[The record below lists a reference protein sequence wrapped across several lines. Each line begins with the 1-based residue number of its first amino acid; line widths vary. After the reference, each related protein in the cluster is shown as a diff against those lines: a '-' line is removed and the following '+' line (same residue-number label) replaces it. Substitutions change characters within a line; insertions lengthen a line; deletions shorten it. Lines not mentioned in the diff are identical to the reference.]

1 MSDLSHDRRTRLT
14 APGRGLPARLVLG
27 GLVLVGAIGPNW
39 YPRGLRST
47 AGAADAVAFSRDVGP
62 ILVRRCLECH
72 SGDAPEGG
80 LSLTDE
86 AALRAGGE
94 SGLAVEPGQ
103 REASLLW
110 QRIASD
116 EMPPRHPLPDAE
128 KQTLAAWI
136 DAGAAWQGG
145 PLDRFSSTT
154 DARAGRD
161 FWSLAPLADPPPPT
175 TPDAASGTW
184 GRGAIDAFILEGLAT
199 AGLRPAPE
207 ANARTLVRRL
217 FFDLVG
223 LPPPPDRIDAFAADP
238 SDAAYERLVD
248 ELLASPAYGERWGRH
263 WLDVVRF
270 GESDG
275 FERNFARDNAWP
287 YRDWVIAALNA
298 DMPYDRF
305 VRMQLVGDL
314 EPGGVEG
321 IAATGFWVAG
331 AHNTVV
337 GGSQRMKLLARQDEI
352 EEVLGTFGQAFLGL
366 TLNCARCH
374 DHKFD
379 PVSQEEYYRFASAIS
394 GLGYGERSVAI
405 PEEEQRLAAADGAL
419 ADLRAR
425 LASLDAEA
433 RRRAMPRRGGPP
445 PPAPIAAWE
454 FDGDLEDSIGG
465 LHGKPAGNARTE
477 QGALV
482 LDGRSHVVTPALPV
496 GLLSK
501 SLEAWVRL
509 DGLDQR
515 GGAALS
521 VQSRDGA
528 IFDALV
534 FGEREPR
541 RWMPG
546 SNNFLR
552 SGSFGGSDEVE
563 AGDRAVHMVLVY
575 SEDGTITAYR
585 DGAAYGGAVRVAPPQ
600 SFLAGETEILFGLR
614 HGPAGGNRFLRG
626 RIERA
631 ALYDRALTSA
641 EIAASAA
648 AGGVFT
654 AEVLREALPENDR
667 LERDRLVAAITGAA
681 ARREALAA
689 RARPRIHSLVPGK
702 GEVVRLLG
710 RGDPDLAG
718 RTVTPGATAALAG
731 LPADFGLAADAMES
745 DRRRRLADWVVHPA
759 NPLFARVIVNRIWH
773 HHFGTGLVDTPS
785 DFGFNGGRPSHPE
798 LLDHLASGFQ
808 RGGQS
813 LKGLHRAIVTS
824 SAYRQSSAPADTD
837 ARGPDRDAGNRLL
850 WRGPTRRLEAEA
862 IRDAMLAVA
871 GELDS
876 DGGNRGLPAGG
887 LPFHPVGGPG
897 FRDVSVAFIDGT
909 TYYEPLPAASAA
921 TFRRTIYR
929 FTPRGERPP
938 LLDAF
943 DCPDPAVASPRRS
956 VTTTPLQALALLNDE
971 FVFALSD
978 RFARRLE
985 EEAGGDRTAQIT
997 LAWRLALGREP
1008 DADERPLAEGLA
1020 ARHGLPALCRGLF
1033 NLSSFVVVD

>member
-1 MSDLSHDRRTRLT
+1 L
-14 APGRGLPARLVLG
+14 AA
-27 GLVLVGAIGPNW
+27 
-39 YPRGLRST
+39 
-47 AGAADAVAFSRDVGP
+47 AADDTVAFSRDVGP
-62 ILVRRCLECH
+62 LFVRRCLECH
-72 SGDAPEGG
+72 SGDTPEGG

-94 SGLAVEPGQ
+94 SGRAIEPGNPKG
-103 REASLLW
+103 SLLW

-116 EMPPRHPLPDAE
+116 EMPPRHPLSDAE
-128 KQTLAAWI
+128 KEALAAWI
-136 DAGAAWQGG
+136 DAGAAWQDG
-145 PLDRFSSTT
+145 PLDRFSTTT
-154 DARAGRD
+154 DTRAGRD
-161 FWSLAPLADPPPPT
+161 FWSLAALADPPTPAPPI
-175 TPDAASGTW
+175 AARGTW
-184 GRGAIDAFILEGLAT
+184 GRGTIDAFVLEGLVA

-207 ANARTLVRRL
+207 ADPRTLVRRL

-238 SDAAYERLVD
+238 SDLAYERLVD
-248 ELLASPAYGERWGRH
+248 ELLASTAYGERWGRH

-305 VRMQLVGDL
+305 VRMQLIGDL

-337 GGSQRMKLLARQDEI
+337 GGSRRMKQLARQDEI
-352 EEVLGTFGQAFLGL
+352 EEVLGTLGQAFLGL

-394 GLGYGERSVAI
+394 GLGFGERAVSMPV
-405 PEEEQRLAAADGAL
+405 EEQRLAAADASL
-419 ADLRAR
+419 ARLRAS
-425 LASLDAEA
+425 LASLDEEA
-433 RRRAMPRRGGPP
+433 RRLAMARREGPVP
-445 PPAPIAAWE
+445 PTPIAAWE
-454 FDGDLEDSIGG
+454 FDGSFDDSIGS
-465 LHGKPAGNARTE
+465 LHGTPSGNARIE
-477 QGALV
+477 DGGLV
-482 LDGRSHVVTPALPV
+482 LDGKSYVATPPLPV
-496 GLLSK
+496 GLAAK

-521 VQSRDGA
+521 VGRRDGVL
-528 IFDALV
+528 FDAIV

-563 AGDRAVHMVLVY
+563 AGDRAVHLVIVY
-575 SEDGTITAYR
+575 AEDGTITAYR
-585 DGAAYGGAVRVAPPQ
+585 EGVAYGRAVREAPLQP
-600 SFLAGETEILFGLR
+600 FVAGETEILFGLR
-614 HGPAGGNRFLRG
+614 HRPAGGNRFLQG

-631 ALYDRALTSA
+631 TLYDRALTAA

-648 AGGVFT
+648 AGGVLT
-654 AEVLREALPENDR
+654 GEALRAALPEKDR
-667 LERDRLVAAITGAA
+667 PERDRLVAAIAEETSRRAA
-681 ARREALAA
+681 IAA
-689 RARPRIHSLVPGK
+689 RARPRIHALLPGK
-702 GEVVRLLG
+702 GEAIRLLG

-718 RTVTPGATAALAG
+718 RTVTPGATAAIAALSG
-731 LPADFGLAADAMES
+731 DFGLAADAAES
-745 DRRRRLADWVVHPA
+745 DRRRRLADWVVHPD

-785 DFGFNGGRPSHPE
+785 DFGFNGGRPSHPA
-798 LLDHLASGFQ
+798 LLDHLASGFR

-813 LKGLHRAIVTS
+813 LKELHRGIVTS
-824 SAYRQSSAPADTD
+824 SAYRQSSSPADTD
-837 ARGPDRDAGNRLL
+837 PRGRDRDAGNRLL

-871 GELDS
+871 GALDTA
-876 DGGNRGLPAGG
+876 GGSHRQPAGG
-887 LPFHPVGGPG
+887 LPFHPAGGPG
-897 FRDVSVAFIDGT
+897 FRDVSVNFVAGT
-909 TYYEPLPAASAA
+909 TYYEPLPAAPDS
-921 TFRRTIYR
+921 THRRTIYR

-938 LLDAF
+938 LLDVF
-943 DCPDPAVASPRRS
+943 DCPDPAVSAPRRS
-956 VTTTPLQALALLNDE
+956 VTTTPLQALALFNDE
-971 FVFALSD
+971 FVFALSE
-978 RFARRLE
+978 RFASRLE
-985 EEAGGDRTAQIT
+985 REAGAEPSAQVT
-997 LAWRLALGREP
+997 LAWRLALGRAP
-1008 DADERPLAEGLA
+1008 QADERALSEALA
-1020 ARHGLPALCRGLF
+1020 ARHGLAALCRGLF
-1033 NLSSFVVVD
+1033 NLSSFSVID